1 MVVQV
6 PGCMFTFLAE
16 FLEERST
23 VIVSHFWLQL
33 TFSIMFCYFC
43 KVVVYGNIIVSTIHY
58 LVLLAPYFPVTNRL
72 YLFLVFECTRRCFL
86 VDILTIDTVLW
97 SIFDIACSDV

>member
-1 MVVQV
+1 MIVQV

-33 TFSIMFCYFC
+33 TFFIMFCYFC
-43 KVVVYGNIIVSTIHY
+43 KVVVYDNIIVSSILFGIVSTVFSRHKWA
-58 LVLLAPYFPVTNRL
+58 LPV
-72 YLFLVFECTRRCFL
+72 FG
-86 VDILTIDTVLW
+86 I
-97 SIFDIACSDV
+97 